1 MVPNFY
7 SDATISAI
15 PIGKKIH
22 LDKVLLDGGAIVSI
36 IPKEV
41 ATRAGFK
48 ILKDPLLKLR
58 GYDGVVRVIPS
69 YYRF

>member
-1 MVPNFY
+1 MV
-7 SDATISAI
+7 S
-15 PIGKKIH
+15 
-22 LDKVLLDGGAIVSI
+22 V

-41 ATRAGFK
+41 VTRAGFK
-48 ILKDPLLKLR
+48 ILKDLLLKLR